1 VGTRAAQFPVL
12 QCGPLERSTT
22 AIQDAQQQKTYTRKL
37 QWGNSL
43 SELIQDIQLQ
53 ANILEPEALISTPEA
68 FLNMEG
74 KQTVTA
80 AVVYRYGMTP
90 DHGAKPGLMPGDR
103 RDLAE
108 KIAEFIAPTLIFT
121 ETPKKV
127 PYVSAKINNPLFTK
141 KAFVERR
148 QLITQ
153 AVGDVLTLEIW
164 HQPDGMANIL
174 VRTICD
180 ELGLVPSDA
189 DAATPTW
196 VTKELT
202 VTIRKHSL
210 GALGELLQIGNTK
223 GRRRERLHAAIAQRI
238 RDVEEQLAMVPS
250 MGAHAAFIELAD
262 ALGFKGVTD
271 PKYALRLGFAS
282 RGRVTQFITPPGD
295 ERTDPLSCPKHTSGI
310 ALDQQRSN
318 HPRGNRLW
326 RPISICYQDS
336 RTAYRAHQGRL
347 PKHQN
352 AMPERR
358 QSGFCAWTV

>member
-1 VGTRAAQFPVL
+1 
-12 QCGPLERSTT
+12 
-22 AIQDAQQQKTYTRKL
+22 
-37 QWGNSL
+37 
-43 SELIQDIQLQ
+43 
-53 ANILEPEALISTPEA
+53 
-68 FLNMEG
+68 
-74 KQTVTA
+74 
-80 AVVYRYGMTP
+80 
-90 DHGAKPGLMPGDR
+90 
-103 RDLAE
+103 
-108 KIAEFIAPTLIFT
+108 
-121 ETPKKV
+121 V
-127 PYVSAKINNPLFTK
+127 PYVSAKINNPFFTK

-148 QLITQ
+148 QLIAQ

-196 VTKELT
+196 ATKELT

-210 GALGELLQIGNTK
+210 GALGEPLQIGNTK

-295 ERTDPLSCPKHTSGI
+295 ERTDPLSCPKHTSGM

-336 RTAYRAHQGRL
+336 RTAYRAPESWEHPAANGAGGERVARSNRGRSYAAV
-347 PKHQN
+347 PASDH
-352 AMPERR
+352 ARARR
-358 QSGFCAWTV
+358 AGHTETATSRRVWSSRLDDQH